1 MKMFKLFKR
10 VDPIFVV
17 GFPMTIKGDQVDS
30 FHEQLMKELKGY
42 HVLAYRD
49 NTIKTIKFECF
60 NCEINEIEFNELKE
74 KLYKTVINNES
85 NIRV

>member
-1 MKMFKLFKR
+1 
-10 VDPIFVV
+10 
-17 GFPMTIKGDQVDS
+17 
-30 FHEQLMKELKGY
+30 MKELKGY

-49 NTIKTIKFECF
+49 NTIKAIKFECF

-85 NIRV
+85 NFRV